1 MTAQIV
7 LYMNP
12 ITLTIHDVARGG
24 SGVGRLESGEV
35 VFVPFTAPGDV
46 VSVNI
51 TEKTKTYSHGELVEI
66 IQPSKDRVEPLC
78 SSFTKCGGCSWQH
91 LPYSLQFQT
100 KKKGLLQALKRAG
113 VKVDDIQIDEMPA
126 KNGYFYRNRIQ
137 LRGNPI
143 DHSLGFYEKNSTK
156 TFSIDDCKISRKE
169 INDALPQIKI
179 EADKFTQPYKVEVEV
194 AEDGTARWAWD
205 KKNAAFG
212 FRQVNDEQNIPL
224 QNWVKSNIGTADL
237 LLDLYGG
244 AGNLSRP
251 LVSQFDQ
258 IHCVD
263 TNVPT
268 DKPIDLPETFNF
280 YRASVVWWLQ
290 NAPQN
295 KNFSSAVILDPPR
308 EGLSADFA
316 QIEFA
321 LSQKFSPETIILVGC
336 DPDSFS
342 RDTFRFTQKGY
353 TLTKLG
359 VLDLFPQTPHV
370 ESLAVF
376 KKNAIK

>member
-1 MTAQIV
+1 
-7 LYMNP
+7 
-12 ITLTIHDVARGG
+12 
-24 SGVGRLESGEV
+24 
-35 VFVPFTAPGDV
+35 
-46 VSVNI
+46 
-51 TEKTKTYSHGELVEI
+51 
-66 IQPSKDRVEPLC
+66 
-78 SSFTKCGGCSWQH
+78 
-91 LPYSLQFQT
+91 
-100 KKKGLLQALKRAG
+100 LKRAG

>member
-1 MTAQIV
+1 
-7 LYMNP
+7 MNP
-12 ITLTIHDVARGG
+12 ITVTIHDVARGG
-24 SGVGRLESGEV
+24 SGVARLESGEI

-46 VSVNI
+46 VSINI
-51 TEKTKTYSHGELVEI
+51 TEKTKSYSHGEIVEI
-66 IQPSKDRVEPLC
+66 LQPSKDRVDPLC
-78 SSFTKCGGCSWQH
+78 PSFTKCGGCTWQH
-91 LPYSLQFQT
+91 LPYALQFDVKKRGVLQT
-100 KKKGLLQALKRAG
+100 LKRAG
-113 VKVDDIQIDEMPA
+113 LKTDGIEIDDMPA

-137 LRGNPI
+137 LRGNPV
-143 DHSLGFYEKNSTK
+143 DRSLGFYEKQSTK
-156 TFSIDDCKISRKE
+156 TFTIDDCKISRQE
-169 INDALPQIKI
+169 INDALPKI
-179 EADKFTQPYKVEVEV
+179 REESTKLTQPFKVEVEV
-194 AEDGTARWAWD
+194 GDDGVARWAWD

-212 FRQVNDEQNIPL
+212 FRQVNDEQNALL
-224 QNWVKSNIGTADL
+224 QDWVKSNIGSGDM

-251 LVSQFDQ
+251 LVSQFNE

-263 TNVPT
+263 TNVPNE
-268 DKPIDLPETFNF
+268 KPHELPESFTF

-295 KNFSSAVILDPPR
+295 KDFNTAVILDPPR
-308 EGLSADFA
+308 EGLNVDFA

-321 LSQKFSPETIILVGC
+321 LSQKFSPETIILVSC
-336 DPDSFS
+336 DADSFA
-342 RDTFRFTQKGY
+342 RDSFRFTQKGY
-353 TLTKLG
+353 SLSRMG

>member
-1 MTAQIV
+1 
-7 LYMNP
+7 MNP
-12 ITLTIHDVARGG
+12 ITVTIHDVARGG

-35 VFVPFTAPGDV
+35 VFVPYTAPGDV

-51 TEKTKTYSHGELVEI
+51 TEKTKSYSHGEIVEI
-66 IQPSKDRVEPLC
+66 LQPSKDRAEPLC
-78 SSFTKCGGCSWQH
+78 PSFTKCGGCSWQH
-91 LPYSLQFQT
+91 LPYSLQFET
-100 KKKGLLQALKRAG
+100 KKKGVLQALKRAG
-113 VKVDDIQIDEMPA
+113 VKTDSIEVDEMPA

-143 DHSLGFYEKNSTK
+143 EKSLGFFEKNSK
-156 TFSIDDCKISRKE
+156 NTFTIEDCKISRKE
-169 INDALPQIKI
+169 INEALPQIRK
-179 EADKFTQPYKVEVEV
+179 EATKFTQPYKVEIEV
-194 AEDGTARWAWD
+194 NEEGTARWAWD
-205 KKNAAFG
+205 KKNASFG
-212 FRQVNDEQNIPL
+212 FRQVNDEQNIHL
-224 QNWVKSNIGTADL
+224 QNWVKNNIGSADL

-244 AGNLSRP
+244 AGNLSRQ
-251 LVSQFDQ
+251 LTSQFNE

-268 DKPIDLPETFNF
+268 DKPLELPESFSF

-308 EGLSADFA
+308 EGLGVDFA

-321 LSQKFSPETIILVGC
+321 LSQKFDPETIVLVGC
-336 DPDSFS
+336 DADSFA
-342 RDTFRFTQKGY
+342 RDTLRFTQKGY
-353 TLTKLG
+353 SLTRIG

-376 KKNAIK
+376 KKTTLK

>member
-1 MTAQIV
+1 
-7 LYMNP
+7 MNP
-12 ITLTIHDVARGG
+12 ITVTIHDIARGG
-24 SGVGRLESGEV
+24 SGVARLESGEV

-51 TEKTKTYSHGELVEI
+51 TKKTKSYSHAEIVEI
-66 IQPSKDRVEPLC
+66 LQPSPQRVEPLC
-78 SSFTKCGGCSWQH
+78 PSFTKCGGCSWQH
-91 LPYSLQFQT
+91 LPYSLQFDV
-100 KKKGLLQALKRAG
+100 KKRGVLQALKRAG
-113 VKVDDIQIDEMPA
+113 VNAEGIEIDDMPA

-143 DHSLGFYEKNSTK
+143 ERSLGFYEKGSIK
-156 TFSIDDCKISRKE
+156 TFTIEDCKISRQE
-169 INDALPQIKI
+169 INDALPQIRE
-179 EADKFTQPYKVEVEV
+179 EATKFTQPYKVEIEV
-194 AEDGTARWAWD
+194 TEEGKARWAWD
-205 KKNAAFG
+205 QKNAAFG
-212 FRQVNDEQNIPL
+212 FRQVNDEQNSHL
-224 QNWVKSNIGTADL
+224 QSWVKQNIGSADL

-244 AGNLSRP
+244 AGNLSRQ
-251 LVSQFDQ
+251 LTSQFNE

-263 TNVPT
+263 TNVPN
-268 DKPIDLPETFNF
+268 DKPLELPETFNF

-308 EGLSADFA
+308 EGLGADFP

-336 DPDSFS
+336 DPDSFA
-342 RDTFRFTQKGY
+342 RDAFRFTQKGY
-353 TLTKLG
+353 SLARMG

-376 KKNAIK
+376 KKNALN